1 MFNKLSIFIAAVVV
15 ISSCSAAALPDNAAP
30 AGGIAP
36 NAQGIHDC
44 WIHYAPPNVIA
55 MDAISFVFTNAD
67 FTKVSQTAPAGVTA
81 TYTQG
86 NSYVEWT
93 MGNVDKGIAET
104 IVFDVYYTGHEIVGA
119 KMVSATKG
127 TVSGFDDWDLF
138 CNNVNVHKLN

>member
-1 MFNKLSIFIAAVVV
+1 
-15 ISSCSAAALPDNAAP
+15 
-30 AGGIAP
+30 
-36 NAQGIHDC
+36 
-44 WIHYAPPNVIA
+44 
-55 MDAISFVFTNAD
+55 MDAISFVFTNAVCQPVTCLFIKLMMMQD